1 MTRIKAKVFCEKKG
15 KYRAA
20 FKTREKADF
29 FIKNFDLYMEGADVE
44 FKPVRSFYCTSCG
57 MWHIT
62 HMPLMP
68 ESEWTEE
75 RDRKIQQLE
84 VLSQRLRAEFRQAD
98 WQTWKPIVEEGMELL
113 EFFRAKT
120 GFEKLVE
127 NTETQLEHC
136 SAVIRTTEAK
146 ETGSA
151 NDEFKQMRKSIEQ
164 KAKALDYEGFEQEV
178 YQMVRHFR
186 DACLRKALMPVS
198 KEYLNAM
205 AICIEDDETMN
216 TISEV
221 MEQAAKSVPDSRD
234 VDAEELY
241 NQVLGMTLGMDRLF
255 VLGLPKT
262 IRDILQSKV
271 NKIASVLECSFG
283 GHLSSD
289 GFPLIEKVRIVANER
304 MIAETSR
311 CINEGDKE
319 LAMEFLQHADVRMS
333 KLPFSKKKVELMQKL
348 CELGKQLF
356 D

>member
-1 MTRIKAKVFCEKKG
+1 MNFKSKVFCEKKQS
-15 KYRAA
+15 YRIA
-20 FKTREKADF
+20 FKVRSQADY
-29 FIKNFDLYMEGADVE
+29 FISHYADYFSGNTE
-44 FKPVRSFYCTSCG
+44 LKLVRSFYCPSCNR
-57 MWHIT
+57 WHVT
-62 HMPLMP
+62 HFPLKP
-68 ESEWTEE
+68 EMQRTEE
-75 RDRKIQQLE
+75 RDCRIQELQQLA
-84 VLSQRLRAEFRQAD
+84 SRIRTEFRKTD
-98 WQTWKPIVEEGMELL
+98 WEAWKPAVEEGVQLL
-113 EFFRAKT
+113 EMFREKP
-120 GFEKLVE
+120 GFEKLME
-127 NTETQLEHC
+127 ETEPQIQHC
-136 SAVIRTTEAK
+136 AAIIRTTEAK

-186 DACLRKALMPVS
+186 DNCLRKALMPVS

-205 AICIEDDETMN
+205 AICIEDDETMD

-234 VDAEELY
+234 VDADELY
-241 NQVLGMTLGMDRLF
+241 SQVLGMTLGMDRLF

-283 GHLSSD
+283 SHLSSD
-289 GFPLIEKVRIVANER
+289 GLPLIEKVRIVANER
-304 MIAETSR
+304 MLAEAAR

-319 LAMEFLQHADVRMS
+319 LAMEFLKHADVRMS
-333 KLPFSKKKVELMQKL
+333 KLPFSKKKLELMNRL
-348 CELGKQLF
+348 CELGKRLF